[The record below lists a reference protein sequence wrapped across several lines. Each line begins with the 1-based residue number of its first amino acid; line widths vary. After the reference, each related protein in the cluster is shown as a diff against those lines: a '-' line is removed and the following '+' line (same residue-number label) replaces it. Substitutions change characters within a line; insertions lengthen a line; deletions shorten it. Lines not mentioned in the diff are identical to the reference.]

1 MAKPDKPP
9 PVEEVPPDQIAPEV
23 PNVEEEIPPVL
34 LVQPPHVPGTPV
46 VRLCPNAI
54 TCPGSDSPFQNFSSE
69 SPDGLDFL
77 SIQFAYG
84 DDWGAPPLQTQY
96 ELLSCGI
103 VLSRSTTPFDA
114 ALQALAN
121 AISCAGPQKTVFNNP
136 KVCKVPGP
144 NGSFRYY
151 TIPGGTIV
159 AANQL
164 TADQQ
169 AAALACHFAAQ
180 NPLQLTQTLANGC
193 NNQAYAAQI
202 RASGGTSPYIFA
214 LGTVGPLPAGVTF
227 EQNDVAS
234 CLISGTPT
242 QAGNFPFS
250 IIISDANGL
259 QFEQTYALVVMD
271 IPNATVLPSVFQG
284 SSYFAHLIP
293 AGGFPPYTFVLD
305 HFSPALPPGISMD
318 TSGEFTGVPSTTQPI
333 NILVDMIDSAGNI
346 CLIDV
351 KSLACGTMWA
361 AFKPWQDQS
370 GTATAGMGTAFAS
383 ATFDPVANTL
393 TDIAVM
399 QSPGNPGDGAN
410 GVAKAQSADNPAPI
424 GITCSLTLKITSLVV
439 SAPGSWSGTIILLIN
454 DVTTA
459 TLLISDSIDIRTVA
473 VGFTK
478 TYELTVP
485 KGDVIDFFYQVSVIS
500 IIGVV
505 GFASAT
511 VVLTLN
517 PT

>member
-9 PVEEVPPDQIAPEV
+9 PVEEIPPDQIAPEV
-23 PNVEEEIPPVL
+23 PNVEEEIPPIL

-202 RASGGTSPYIFA
+202 RASGGTAPYIFMIQS
-214 LGTVGPLPAGVTF
+214 GFLPAGLIF

-234 CLISGTPT
+234 ALISGTPT
-242 QAGNFPFS
+242 QAGNFPFTVL
-250 IIISDANGL
+250 ISDSNGL
-259 QFEQTYALVVMD
+259 QFAQTYALVVMD
-271 IPNATVLPSVFQG
+271 IANAELLPGPNQG

-293 AGGFPPYTFVLD
+293 VGGFPPYTFVLD
-305 HFSPALPPGISMD
+305 HFSPPLPPGIHMD
-318 TSGEFTGVPSTTQPI
+318 TSGEFTGVPSTFNPI
-333 NILVDMIDSAGNI
+333 SILVDMIDSLGNI
-346 CLIDV
+346 CLIQV
-351 KSLACGTMWA
+351 KSLGIPWDQLNWGTFEFLNASGIPPGSA
-361 AFKPWQDQS
+361 APLMGKTCTVTASTILGTFSFTQADNGPQNGLVNNPSPGLVNCVLDTSFVVTNIGPFNDGYNVTLLDQNNNAFLNTSLSVGAS
-370 GTATAGMGTAFAS
+370 GSNSVPFTVPAGTTQITVQVAMTVNFS
-383 ATFDPVANTL
+383 ANPAIVNTL
-393 TDIAVM
+393 AVTF
-399 QSPGNPGDGAN
+399 SFRNA
-410 GVAKAQSADNPAPI
+410 
-424 GITCSLTLKITSLVV
+424 
-439 SAPGSWSGTIILLIN
+439 
-454 DVTTA
+454 
-459 TLLISDSIDIRTVA
+459 
-473 VGFTK
+473 
-478 TYELTVP
+478 
-485 KGDVIDFFYQVSVIS
+485 
-500 IIGVV
+500 
-505 GFASAT
+505 
-511 VVLTLN
+511 
-517 PT
+517 